1 KISNYQLPIH
11 LLNLLLLSFGRIF
24 GKVYL
29 DSENK
34 VVRSPFKVRITLLP
48 YQKYIVTLEKHSLE
62 KL

>member
-1 KISNYQLPIH
+1 M
-11 LLNLLLLSFGRIF
+11 
-24 GKVYL
+24 YL
-29 DSENK
+29 YSENK